1 MRLILVFLLAFS
13 FHSRGQ
19 VGVNRLGLQVG
30 INRMDFQVG
39 LMYKYDH
46 YLLKPFASLELG
58 LNRTFFQNRIF
69 PRVTFGGEYCL
80 IKGEK
85 LHVGPQ
91 LSYSYS
97 LLKVNKISIH
107 INQYNELYG
116 GLYLCAGGKLQFKM
130 ALLTGWQNERFYST
144 VTTKMSGA
152 NTLGFT
158 MNLGLNYAL

>member
-1 MRLILVFLLAFS
+1 MRLILIFLLAFS
-13 FHSRGQ
+13 LRSHGQ
-19 VGVNRLGLQVG
+19 EDKNRLGIQVG
-30 INRMDFQVG
+30 FNRMDFQVG

-46 YLLKPFASLELG
+46 YALKPFASLEFG
-58 LNRTFFQNRIF
+58 MNRTFFQHRIF

-80 IKGEK
+80 IKGK
-85 LHVGPQ
+85 NLQVGPQ

-97 LLKVNKISIH
+97 FLKVNKISSH
-107 INQYNELYG
+107 MNKYNELYG

-144 VTTKMSGA
+144 VTNKMSGA

-158 MNLGLNYAL
+158 MNLGLNYAF